1 MIVEALAMELD
12 HAVKQTHTLL
22 ERLPEDRLGWR
33 PHPKAYSLGQLAL
46 HLGQIPSIVSA
57 FVAQDVSQFPTERNQ
72 AEAGSRAEAA
82 RTLDEG
88 HANAKA
94 ALARMSDAALSTPWK
109 LERDGQELMT
119 VPRMVLFRE
128 FLLNHF
134 YHHRGQ
140 LTTYLRT
147 LDVPLPST
155 YGPTADV
162 DPFAAPAAT

>member
-1 MIVEALAMELD
+1 MMVESLTMELD

-46 HLGQIPSIVSA
+46 HLGQIPSIVGGFA
-57 FVAQDVSQFPTERNQ
+57 TQDVVQFPTDRAQ
-72 AEAGSRAEAA
+72 AEASSRAEAA

-94 ALARMSDAALSTPWK
+94 ALARMSDAALMAPWR
-109 LERDGQELMT
+109 LEREGRELMT
-119 VPRMVLFRE
+119 IPKMALFRN

-155 YGPTADV
+155 FGPTADV
-162 DPFAAPAAT
+162 DPFA

>member
-1 MIVEALAMELD
+1 MIVDSFVAELD
-12 HAVKQTHTLL
+12 QAVTQTHALF

-46 HLGQIPSIVSA
+46 HLGQLPAIVSG
-57 FVAQDVSQFPTERNQ
+57 FVTQDVIQFPTDRAQ
-72 AEAGSRAEAA
+72 AEAGSKAEAT
-82 RTLDEG
+82 RTLNEG
-88 HANAKA
+88 LASAKA
-94 ALARMSDAALSTPWK
+94 AFATLDDAAVMKPWR
-109 LERDGQELMT
+109 LERDGRELMT
-119 VPRMVLFRE
+119 IPKAAVIRN

-155 YGPTADV
+155 FGPTADV
-162 DPFAAPAAT
+162 DPFA